1 MLGVSMLFELKAA
14 VQLYTHADLEG
25 VKLDTFSLTPRIDKW
40 TNASLDKSCDVVIE
54 LCRNMMKHGPNIS
67 KTFTAKLGG
76 ST

>member
-1 MLGVSMLFELKAA
+1 MLFELKAA

-40 TNASLDKSCDVVIE
+40 TNASLD
-54 LCRNMMKHGPNIS
+54 MMKHGPNIS